1 MMSVTTVKEEK
12 SALQRYVP
20 ILDWLPK
27 YNWGG
32 LPVDLIAG
40 VSVWALMVPQALG
53 YAAVAGVPA
62 QNGLYAAFAGLL
74 LYAIFGTSRHVVTGP
89 SSTVAAVV
97 GAAVL
102 SVATSGSDEAVAIAA
117 AMAIF
122 AGLIYL
128 VLGIFKMGWVSNF
141 LAASVLAGFI
151 SGIAIDVAIG
161 QLDNIFG
168 VAIADGNSWQEFVWT
183 VEALP
188 DLNITA
194 TVIGITALVILFSMR
209 KFAPKIPG
217 ALVVVILGI
226 AVVSIAGL
234 QDVIDIV
241 GDVPTGLPP
250 IGLPGISL
258 EQLPIVIMG
267 AIGVVLVGFSESLA
281 AGRLYA
287 SKYHYDTSTDQEM
300 IALGFANAGSGLISG
315 FGVNGSLSKSGAND
329 TAGGKTEMAS
339 LFQAFLIL
347 LTMLFLASL
356 FTNLPEAVLG
366 AIVIAAV
373 VPMIELGEL
382 KRFYRVQRAE
392 FLLAIAALLG
402 VLTFGTLQGV
412 FIGVGLSLLLLIAR
426 ASQPKIPTV
435 GKKPGHEVF
444 HITEDHPDYE
454 TYPGLIVV
462 RFQGTLYFATASAL
476 RERLRELVVG
486 ADPPVKDVVI
496 DMVAVSFIDTEGADM
511 IETVTEE
518 MGRDRIQIHLAHV
531 HNNVRAFLKE
541 AGTEEVIGEKNIHDD
556 VFDAVNTILRKTA

>member
-1 MMSVTTVKEEK
+1 MAIATEEKDK
-12 SALQRYVP
+12 SALQRYIP

-27 YNWGG
+27 YEWGG
-32 LPVDLIAG
+32 LPLDLIAG

-53 YAAVAGVPA
+53 YAAIAGVPA

-74 LYAIFGTSRHVVTGP
+74 FYAIFASSRHVVTGP

-102 SVATSGSDEAVAIAA
+102 SVATAGSDDAVALAA

-122 AGLIYL
+122 AGIIYL
-128 VLGIFKMGWVSNF
+128 ILGIFKMGWVSNF
-141 LAASVLAGFI
+141 LAASVLSGFI
-151 SGIAIDVAIG
+151 AGIAIDVAIG
-161 QLDNIFG
+161 QLDNLFG
-168 VAIADGNSWQEFVWT
+168 VVVADGNSWQELLWS

-194 TVIGITALVILFSMR
+194 TVIGITSLVILFGLR
-209 KFAPKIPG
+209 KIAPKIPG

-267 AIGVVLVGFSESLA
+267 AVGIVLVGFSESLA
-281 AGRLYA
+281 SGRLYA
-287 SKYHYDTSTDQEM
+287 SKYHYDISTNQEM
-300 IALGFANAGSGLISG
+300 IAQGFANAGSGLLSG
-315 FGVNGSLSKSGAND
+315 FGVTGSLSKSGAND
-329 TAGGKTEMAS
+329 SAGGKTEMSS

-373 VPMIELGEL
+373 IPLIEVDGL
-382 KRFYRVQRAE
+382 KRLYRVQRAE
-392 FLLAIAALLG
+392 FWLAIAALLG
-402 VLTFGTLQGV
+402 VLTFGTLQGI

-426 ASQPKIPTV
+426 ASHPKIPTL
-435 GKKPGHEVF
+435 GKKPDEESF
-444 HITEDHPDYE
+444 YSTEDHPDYE
-454 TYPGLIVV
+454 TYPGLVV
-462 RFQGTLYFATASAL
+462 LRFQGTLYFATANTL
-476 RERLRELVVG
+476 RERIRELVVG

-531 HNNVRAFLKE
+531 HDDVRAFLKE
-541 AGTEEVIGEKNIHDD
+541 AGTEEVIGEGNIHDD
-556 VFDAVNTILRKTA
+556 VFEAVEAISGKGG